1 MTFFFRLALIT
12 TLTLLC
18 NGCLTFVTYYSVP
31 SEQIPTQIHLGP
43 PESYEVLQYG
53 DRSILRI
60 GHRATTWWGAFRVY
74 STDSPAEYSA
84 VRESSAEFSRTF
96 QIYHVQQAPYL
107 VSQAGFIADLS
118 RLGGTQRAARLS
130 ASRKRSAQPGTSCA
144 HHPTRG
150 KKHRISDSAFGRHA
164 NNIVATV
171 SAPPVC
177 SVFILQRHPV
187 LDRKSATP
195 GGNPC
200 QLITFQNLSFS

>member
-1 MTFFFRLALIT
+1 VERQVADGGGLPRLRAPGKQTMPRGQGMNFFFRLAFIT

-43 PESYEVLQYG
+43 PESYEVQHYG

-60 GHRATTWWGAFRVY
+60 GHLATTWWGAFRVY

-107 VSQAGFIADLS
+107 VSQSGFVADLS
-118 RLGGTQRAARLS
+118 S
-130 ASRKRSAQPGTSCA
+130 
-144 HHPTRG
+144 
-150 KKHRISDSAFGRHA
+150 I
-164 NNIVATV
+164 
-171 SAPPVC
+171 
-177 SVFILQRHPV
+177 
-187 LDRKSATP
+187 
-195 GGNPC
+195 
-200 QLITFQNLSFS
+200 